1 MLADHQDPVAITYD
15 MNILQSLSAPTRFL
29 VSLNHER
36 AIDPQ
41 KIIRRVRY
49 SHPIYLPAGVAAQR
63 RHREINGAQQTYY
76 CGAYWRYGFHED
88 GVASARTALA
98 HFEEDTAGAQR
109 ALQRVG

>member
-1 MLADHQDPVAITYD
+1 
-15 MNILQSLSAPTRFL
+15 LSAPTRFL

-36 AIDPQ
+36 AIDPH
-41 KIIRRVRY
+41 KIIRRVSY

-98 HFEEDTAGAQR
+98 HFEEDTADAQR